1 MAFGG
6 LEAKKQLDALSFEEI
21 MDELEKSVS
30 DLENGKLPLN
40 KASEVYEKGMKL
52 AEEANKRLSD
62 TEIKITD
69 IKKAFEEKIEMS
81 SQNEDD
87 LDI

>member
-1 MAFGG
+1 MSNMS
-6 LEAKKQLDALSFEEI
+6 ENELDALSFEEI

-81 SQNEDD
+81 SQSESD
-87 LDI
+87 LDS

>member
-1 MAFGG
+1 LAFGG
-6 LEAKKQLDALSFEEI
+6 LVAKKQLDALSFEEI

-81 SQNEDD
+81 SQSEDD
-87 LDI
+87 LDT

>member
-1 MAFGG
+1 MSTM
-6 LEAKKQLDALSFEEI
+6 LENELDALSFEEI

-40 KASEVYEKGMKL
+40 KASELYEKGMKL

-62 TEIKITD
+62 TVIKITD

-81 SQNEDD
+81 SQSESD

>member
-1 MAFGG
+1 MD
-6 LEAKKQLDALSFEEI
+6 KKQLDALSFEEI

-52 AEEANKRLSD
+52 AEEANKRLFD

>member
-1 MAFGG
+1 MSTM
-6 LEAKKQLDALSFEEI
+6 LENELDALSFEEI

-30 DLENGKLPLN
+30 DLENGKLPLH
-40 KASEVYEKGMKL
+40 KASELYEKGMKL

-81 SQNEDD
+81 SQSESD

>member
-1 MAFGG
+1 MSTM
-6 LEAKKQLDALSFEEI
+6 LENELDALSFEEL

-81 SQNEDD
+81 SQSESD

>member
-1 MAFGG
+1 M
-6 LEAKKQLDALSFEEI
+6 AKKQLDALSFEEI
-21 MDELEKSVS
+21 MDELEKSVL

-81 SQNEDD
+81 SQSEDD
-87 LDI
+87 LDT

>member
-1 MAFGG
+1 MGTM
-6 LEAKKQLDALSFEEI
+6 LENELDALSFEEI

-62 TEIKITD
+62 TEVKITD
-69 IKKAFEEKIEMS
+69 IKKAFDEKIEMS
-81 SQNEDD
+81 SQNESD

>member
-1 MAFGG
+1 M
-6 LEAKKQLDALSFEEI
+6 AKKQLDALSFEEI

-52 AEEANKRLSD
+52 AEEANKRLFD

-69 IKKAFEEKIEMS
+69 IKKAFEEKIEIS
-81 SQNEDD
+81 SQSEDD

>member
-1 MAFGG
+1 MSNMS
-6 LEAKKQLDALSFEEI
+6 ENELDALSFEEI

-81 SQNEDD
+81 SQSESD

>member
-1 MAFGG
+1 MSNMS
-6 LEAKKQLDALSFEEI
+6 ENELDALSFEEI

-62 TEIKITD
+62 TEVKITD
-69 IKKAFEEKIEMS
+69 IKKAFDEKIEMS
-81 SQNEDD
+81 SQNESD

>member
-1 MAFGG
+1 M
-6 LEAKKQLDALSFEEI
+6 AKKQLDALSFEEI

-30 DLENGKLPLN
+30 DLENGKLPLT

-52 AEEANKRLSD
+52 AEEANKRLTD
-62 TEIKITD
+62 TEIRITD
-69 IKKAFEEKIEMS
+69 IKKAFEEKIEIS
-81 SQNEDD
+81 SKNEDD

>member
-1 MAFGG
+1 MSNMS
-6 LEAKKQLDALSFEEI
+6 ENELDTLSFEEI

-81 SQNEDD
+81 SQNESD

>member
-1 MAFGG
+1 M
-6 LEAKKQLDALSFEEI
+6 AKKQLDALTFEEI
-21 MDELEKSVS
+21 MEELEKSVS
-30 DLENGKLPLN
+30 DLENGKLPLS

-81 SQNEDD
+81 SQSEDD
-87 LDI
+87 LDT

>member
-1 MAFGG
+1 MSNMS
-6 LEAKKQLDALSFEEI
+6 ENELDALSFEEI

-40 KASEVYEKGMKL
+40 KASDVYEKGMKL

-81 SQNEDD
+81 SQSESD

>member
-1 MAFGG
+1 VSNMS
-6 LEAKKQLDALSFEEI
+6 ENELDTLSFEEI

-81 SQNEDD
+81 SQSESD

>member
-1 MAFGG
+1 LAFGG
-6 LEAKKQLDALSFEEI
+6 LVAKKQLDALSFEEI
-21 MDELEKSVS
+21 MDELEKSVA

-81 SQNEDD
+81 SQSEDD

>member
-1 MAFGG
+1 MS
-6 LEAKKQLDALSFEEI
+6 ENELDALSFEEI

-69 IKKAFEEKIEMS
+69 IKKAFEEKIETS
-81 SQNEDD
+81 SQSESD
-87 LDI
+87 LDA

>member
-1 MAFGG
+1 M
-6 LEAKKQLDALSFEEI
+6 AKKQLDALSFEEI
-21 MDELEKSVS
+21 MDELEKSVA

-81 SQNEDD
+81 SQSEDD

>member
-1 MAFGG
+1 M
-6 LEAKKQLDALSFEEI
+6 AKKQLDALSFEEI
-21 MDELEKSVS
+21 MDELEKSVL

-52 AEEANKRLSD
+52 AEEANKRLTD

-69 IKKAFEEKIEMS
+69 IKKAFEEKIEIS

>member
-1 MAFGG
+1 MD
-6 LEAKKQLDALSFEEI
+6 KKQLDALSFEEI
-21 MDELEKSVS
+21 MDELEKSVA

-81 SQNEDD
+81 SQSEDD

>member
-1 MAFGG
+1 MS
-6 LEAKKQLDALSFEEI
+6 ENELDALSFEEI

-69 IKKAFEEKIEMS
+69 IKKAFEEKIEIS
-81 SQNEDD
+81 SQSEND

>member
-1 MAFGG
+1 VSNMS
-6 LEAKKQLDALSFEEI
+6 ENELDALSFEEI

-81 SQNEDD
+81 SQNESD